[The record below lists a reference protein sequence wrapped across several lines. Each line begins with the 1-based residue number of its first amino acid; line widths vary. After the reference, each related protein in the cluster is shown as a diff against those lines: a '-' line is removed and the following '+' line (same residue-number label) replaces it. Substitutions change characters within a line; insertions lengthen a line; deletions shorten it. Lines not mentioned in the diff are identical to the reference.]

1 MVHIRYEGRSVD
13 MSEAQLNIHAGMN
26 DVEIK
31 ERVARRFD
39 ASAKQLEFYVV
50 DRTPNGDLV
59 VRPEAVYG

>member
-13 MSEAQLNIHAGMN
+13 ISEAQLRVNAGMS
-26 DVEIK
+26 DAEIK
-31 ERVARRFD
+31 ERIARHFD
-39 ASAKQLEFYVV
+39 VRAKKLEFYVI

>member
-13 MSEAQLNIHAGMN
+13 VREQQLGVSAGMT
-26 DVEIK
+26 DREI
-31 ERVARRFD
+31 RQQVARHFD
-39 ASAKQLEFYVV
+39 VGERKLEHYVV

>member
-13 MSEAQLNIHAGMN
+13 VRERQLGVEAGMT
-26 DVEIK
+26 DREI
-31 ERVARRFD
+31 RQQVARHFD
-39 ASAKQLEFYVV
+39 VAAKRLDHYVV

>member
-13 MSEAQLNIHAGMN
+13 VREQQLGVSTGMT
-26 DVEIK
+26 DREI
-31 ERVARRFD
+31 RQQVARHFD
-39 ASAKQLEFYVV
+39 VGAKQLDDYVV

>member
-13 MSEAQLNIHAGMN
+13 LSEAQLSIHAGMS
-26 DVEIK
+26 DAEIK
-31 ERVARRFD
+31 ERVARRFE
-39 ASAKQLEFYVV
+39 AGAKQLEFYVI

>member
-13 MSEAQLNIHAGMN
+13 VSEAQLSLNASMS
-26 DVEIK
+26 DAEIK
-31 ERVARRFD
+31 ERVARHVD
-39 ASAKQLEFYVV
+39 ARREQLDFYVV

>member
-13 MSEAQLNIHAGMN
+13 LSEAQLSIHVGMS
-26 DVEIK
+26 DAEIK

-39 ASAKQLEFYVV
+39 AGAKQLEFYVV

>member
-13 MSEAQLNIHAGMN
+13 VGEQQLGVSAGMT
-26 DVEIK
+26 DREIM
-31 ERVARRFD
+31 RQVARHFD
-39 ASAKQLEFYVV
+39 VGAKQLDYYVV